1 MYTSK
6 TITRPDG
13 SKYVQI
19 TSTIEPQ
26 PTTEDQDQ
34 MQRAIDQ
41 FGTSA

>member
-1 MYTSK
+1 MYTSE

-13 SKYVQI
+13 TKHVKI
-19 TSTIEPQ
+19 TSTFIPQ

-41 FGTSA
+41 FGTSS

>member
-13 SKYVQI
+13 STYVQI
-19 TSTIEPQ
+19 TSTIKPQ
-26 PTTEDQDQ
+26 PTTEDQDL

-41 FGTSA
+41 FGTSS